1 MMILESLGLHGEEEA
16 ALGVSGLMT
25 RELVLSKTA
34 SE

>member
-1 MMILESLGLHGEEEA
+1 MMILESLLSGLRA
-16 ALGVSGLMT
+16 QGVSGLMT